1 MDRKPGGVLE
11 ILLGAAEA
19 DKAAQNMQLLLSN
32 AWPQAFKY
40 AQCAVHVPNT

>member
-1 MDRKPGGVLE
+1 MDGKAGGFLE
-11 ILLGAAEA
+11 ILLGTAEA

-32 AWPQAFKY
+32 AWPQVFKY